1 MHFPKFPLPKQNREP
16 PKMPQDFQSLLDS
29 YIRELLIIK
38 GLAEK
43 TVEAYSQ
50 DLTAFHDFLN
60 QKNISLQN
68 CQESVLLWHL
78 KDLQDSGCK
87 AKTLARH
94 ISALRSFFAFLC
106 RKEILVRDPAEL
118 LESPKLPKQLPHFL
132 TQNEVEKLLEQPKTD
147 TRLGFRDR
155 TMLELLYAA
164 GLRVSE
170 LAELEPLNF
179 DPQTEMLRVWGKGGK
194 ERIVPLHSMA
204 ADFLQTY
211 LTNWRQL
218 FKPVCNTVFLNR
230 SGEGLT
236 RQGIWKIL
244 RKYAQMAGLEKKV
257 SPHTLRHSFATHLL
271 EGGADLRTVQILLGH
286 TDIAATEI
294 YTHISISGL
303 KNIHYR
309 YHPRSQ

>member
-1 MHFPKFPLPKQNREP
+1 
-16 PKMPQDFQSLLDS
+16 MPDFQNLLDNH
-29 YIRELLIIK
+29 IRDLLVIK

-43 TVEAYSQ
+43 TIEAYLQ
-50 DLTAFHDFLN
+50 DLRAFHDFLN
-60 QKNISLQN
+60 QKNIRVQN

-78 KDLQDSGCK
+78 KELQDSGCK

-94 ISALRSFFAFLC
+94 ISALRSFFAFL
-106 RKEILVRDPAEL
+106 RREEILAHDPAAL
-118 LESPKLPKQLPHFL
+118 LESPKLPKELPHFL
-132 TQNEVEKLLEQPKTD
+132 TQSEVEKLLEQPD
-147 TRLGFRDR
+147 MNTRLGFRDR

-170 LAELEPLNF
+170 LAELEPLDF
-179 DPQTEMLRVWGKGGK
+179 DPQTEMLRVWGKGNK

-211 LTNWRQL
+211 LTSWRIL
-218 FKPVCNTVFLNR
+218 FKPVCDTVFLNR
-230 SGEGLT
+230 SGIGLT

-244 RKYAQMAGLEKKV
+244 RKYAKKAGLEKKV

-286 TDIAATEI
+286 ADIAATEI